1 MVSYTILWPYL
12 DLIVYFKGDYDG
24 DKAKLI
30 WQPEL
35 LQDFVNANPSFADPP
50 LNLDSKFE
58 IENKG
63 VHEFLAEVEGCSEA
77 IKIHE
82 VQKYLLGTLKDF
94 NLVGKYSNFHEI
106 SVYVNGYKS
115 KEAKLLA
122 YM

>member
-1 MVSYTILWPYL
+1 M
-12 DLIVYFKGDYDG
+12 FEGDYDG

-35 LQDFVNANPSFADPP
+35 VQDFVNANPSFADPP

-58 IENKG
+58 IENKQ
-63 VHEFLAEVEGCSEA
+63 VHEFLAEIEGCSEDN
-77 IKIHE
+77 KINE

-94 NLVGKYSNFHEI
+94 TLVGKYSNFHEV
-106 SVYVNGYKS
+106 SVYTNGYKS
-115 KEAKLLA
+115 KETKLLA